1 MNPNSIGPKDFAV
14 KLLPHQAALVDTC
27 FDPASERIILLRG
40 DVGLGKGTAL
50 VALAN
55 RLLQVQPTARV
66 LLLAPAA
73 LGAQFMWMFS
83 ETNTRSLFVDR
94 YQFREMRDS
103 TGQGE
108 FWPRGMVSV
117 LSLDFAKLPDILDR
131 LTEARWDL
139 VIVDEVHR
147 SMTGRR
153 AEVLRRVG
161 GSAQCLV
168 LATASDVVLTDV
180 FPDEMATTVEWQR
193 NRIVH
198 YDGTLLDTL
207 PPPLLHEV
215 LFTLLPAELSL
226 LDTMEDLFS
235 IRKVGTPH
243 SKVIAESTL
252 RCFQSSPAALE
263 HSLQRLA
270 EGLQAPSDLDD
281 PLGELTDELPEGG
294 SDVQTDQSSKETIA
308 EIAKRAL
315 RQMGEIGGDSK
326 LSAFGELLTKIN
338 AAGMPSGRICV
349 LTEYLDTLYYLGAEI
364 EDRGIVCQL
373 LHGGMAT
380 EDRRHAWA
388 MFDSAAGILVATTVA
403 IVEGYDFAS
412 VTDLVLYDLPRSRI
426 ALQQVLGRFDRFG
439 RQSRLNIHVLRPSS
453 VSDGLTPESL
463 GLLHELLESSHK
475 VQPPE

>member
-1 MNPNSIGPKDFAV
+1 VELF
-14 KLLPHQAALVDTC
+14 PHQAALLKTY
-27 FDPASERIILLRG
+27 FDPASERVILLRG
-40 DVGLGKGTAL
+40 DVALGKTVAL
-50 VALAN
+50 VALTAQ
-55 RLLQVQPTARV
+55 LLQERPTARV
-66 LLLAPAA
+66 LVLAPAA
-73 LGAQFMWMFS
+73 LGAQFARMFS
-83 ETNTRSLFVDR
+83 EANTRCLLVDR

-103 TGQGE
+103 TADGE

-139 VIVDEVHR
+139 VIVDDVHR

-153 AEVLRRVG
+153 SEVLRRVG
-161 GSAQCLV
+161 GSAQRLV

-180 FPDEMATTVEWQR
+180 FPGEMATTVEWQR

-215 LFTLLPAELSL
+215 SFTLLPAELSL

-235 IRKVGTPH
+235 IRKVGLPH

-263 HSLQRLA
+263 HSLQRLS
-270 EGLQAPSDLDD
+270 EGLQAPSDLDE
-281 PLGELTDELPEGG
+281 PLGELTDGGPEGG
-294 SDVQTDQSSKETIA
+294 SDVQTDQSSQETVA

-315 RQMGEIGGDSK
+315 RQMEEIGGDSK
-326 LSAFGELLTKIN
+326 LNAFGKLLGHIN
-338 AAGMPSGRICV
+338 EGGMPFGRICV
-349 LTEYLDTLYYLGAEI
+349 VTEYLDTLYYLGAEI

-373 LHGGMAT
+373 LHGDMAA
-380 EDRRHAWA
+380 EDRRRAWA
-388 MFDSAAGILVATTVA
+388 MFDSDAGILVATTVGIA
-403 IVEGYDFAS
+403 EAHNFAA
-412 VTDLVLYDLPRSRI
+412 VTDLVLYDLPRSKI

-439 RQSRLNIHVLRPSS
+439 RQSRLNVHVLKPSNFPH
-453 VSDGLTPESL
+453 GFPTESF
-463 GLLHELLESSHK
+463 GLLQELLGSSHK
-475 VQPPE
+475 GQPPE